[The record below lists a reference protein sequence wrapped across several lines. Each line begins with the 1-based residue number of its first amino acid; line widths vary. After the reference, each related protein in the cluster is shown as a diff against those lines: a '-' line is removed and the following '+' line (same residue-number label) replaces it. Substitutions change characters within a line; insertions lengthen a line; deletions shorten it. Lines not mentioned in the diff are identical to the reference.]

1 MKKIIAEI
9 NEELN
14 EVDFV
19 EAVGFL
25 VMFGLAFMGLILFI
39 ART

>member
-1 MKKIIAEI
+1 MKKLLAEM

-25 VMFGLAFMGLILFI
+25 IMFGLAFSALILFI